1 MGEPPKFNGPAQR
14 DINFTALV
22 FMVRKVT
29 AGSTMNLGSLI
40 WWLFLIYMILLPLW
54 PQMQYRNLQA
64 ARLKVLAR
72 LSRKRNSTVITMIHR
87 QESIGFFGIPFYKF
101 INIEDSEEVLRA
113 IRMAPKDKPIDLI
126 IHTPGGL
133 VLAATQIAKALH
145 DHPAE
150 TRVIVPHYAMSGG
163 TLIALAADKIIMD
176 PHAVLGP
183 VDPQLGQ
190 YPGPSIVRAVE
201 KKGVDKVDDQTL
213 ILADVAEKAIAQ
225 VRDLVYGLLKDRY
238 GEDKARELAKAL
250 TEGRWTHDYPITYEH
265 AKELGLHVESGVPE
279 EVYALMELYKQPM
292 KQRGT
297 VEFMPYPSRGEGSE

>member
-1 MGEPPKFNGPAQR
+1 
-14 DINFTALV
+14 
-22 FMVRKVT
+22 
-29 AGSTMNLGSLI
+29 
-40 WWLFLIYMILLPLW
+40 
-54 PQMQYRNLQA
+54 MQYRQLQLMR
-64 ARLKVLAR
+64 ARLLQK

-87 QESIGFFGIPFYKF
+87 QESIGLFGIPFYRF
-101 INIEDSEEVLRA
+101 ISIEDSEEILRA

-133 VLAATQIAKALH
+133 VLAATQIAKALK

-190 YPGPSIVRAVE
+190 YPAPSIIRAVE
-201 KKGVDKVDDQTL
+201 KKGPEKADDQTL
-213 ILADVAEKAIAQ
+213 ILADVAEKAINQ
-225 VRDLVYGLLKDRY
+225 VRNFVYELLKDKY
-238 GEDKARELAKAL
+238 GDEKAKELAQIL
-250 TEGRWTHDYPITYEH
+250 TEGRWTHDYPITVEE
-265 AKELGLHVESGVPE
+265 AQKLGLHVSTDVPE
-279 EVYALMELYKQPM
+279 EVYELMQLYPQPM

-297 VEFMPYPSRGEGSE
+297 VEFMPYPVRQEKK

>member
-1 MGEPPKFNGPAQR
+1 MNPAG
-14 DINFTALV
+14 V
-22 FMVRKVT
+22 SM
-29 AGSTMNLGSLI
+29 GSLI
-40 WWLFLIYMILLPLW
+40 WWLFFLYLLFLPLW
-54 PQMQYRNLQA
+54 PQMQYRQLQI
-64 ARLKVLAR
+64 ARAKIMEA

-87 QESIGFFGIPFYKF
+87 QESIGLFGIPVYKF
-101 INIEDSEEVLRA
+101 ISIEDSEEVLRA
-113 IRMAPKDKPIDLI
+113 IRSAPKDRPIDLI

-133 VLAATQIAKALH
+133 VLAATQIAKALR

-190 YPGPSIVRAVE
+190 YPAPSIVKAVE
-201 KKGVDKVDDQTL
+201 KKGPEKVDDQTL
-213 ILADVAEKAIAQ
+213 ILADVAEKAIKQ
-225 VRDLVYGLLKDRY
+225 VQELLYSLLKGRY
-238 GEDKARELAKAL
+238 SEEKAKELSEIL

-265 AKELGLHVESGVPE
+265 AKELGLHVSTDIPK
-279 EVYALMELYKQPM
+279 EVYALMDLYKQPI

-297 VEFMPYPSRGEGSE
+297 VEFMPYPSKQESH

>member
-1 MGEPPKFNGPAQR
+1 MSEAATGF
-14 DINFTALV
+14 F
-22 FMVRKVT
+22 
-29 AGSTMNLGSLI
+29 GSLL
-40 WWLFLIYMILLPLW
+40 WWLFFMYILLW
-54 PQMQYRNLQA
+54 PQMQYRSLQ
-64 ARLKVLAR
+64 LAR
-72 LSRKRNSTVITMIHR
+72 AKLLKRLSEKRKSTVITMIHR
-87 QESIGFFGIPFYKF
+87 QESIGLFGIPFYKF
-101 INIEDSEEVLRA
+101 ISVEDSEEVLRA
-113 IRMAPKDKPIDLI
+113 IRSAPKDKPIDLI

-201 KKGVDKVDDQTL
+201 RKGVDKVDDQTL
-213 ILADVAEKAIAQ
+213 ILADVAEKAIKQ
-225 VRDLVYGLLKDRY
+225 VRDFVYSILKDRY
-238 GEDKARELAKAL
+238 GDEKARELAQIL
-250 TEGRWTHDYPITYEH
+250 TEGRWTHDYPITYDH
-265 AKELGLHVESGVPE
+265 AKDLGLHVSTDVPE

-297 VEFMPYPSRGEGSE
+297 VEFMPYTQKGESS

>member
-1 MGEPPKFNGPAQR
+1 MGEA
-14 DINFTALV
+14 
-22 FMVRKVT
+22 
-29 AGSTMNLGSLI
+29 STGFFGSLL
-40 WWLFLIYMILLPLW
+40 WWLFFMYILLW
-54 PQMQYRNLQA
+54 PQIQYRSLQLA
-64 ARLKVLAR
+64 RARLLKR
-72 LSRKRNSTVITMIHR
+72 LSEKRKSTVITMIHR
-87 QESIGFFGIPFYKF
+87 QESIGLFGIPFYKF
-101 INIEDSEEVLRA
+101 ISVEDSEEVLRA
-113 IRMAPKDKPIDLI
+113 IRSAPKDRPIDLI

-201 KKGVDKVDDQTL
+201 RKGVDKVDDQTL
-213 ILADVAEKAIAQ
+213 ILADVAEKAINQ
-225 VRDLVYGLLKDRY
+225 VRDFVYSLLKDRY
-238 GEDKARELAKAL
+238 GEEKARELAKVL
-250 TEGRWTHDYPITYEH
+250 TEGRWTHDYPITYEQ
-265 AKELGLHVESGVPE
+265 ARELGLHVSTDVPE
-279 EVYALMELYKQPM
+279 EVYALMELYKQPT

-297 VEFMPYPSRGEGSE
+297 VEFMPYTQGGEVGK